1 MNDAVTMRVMLAGT
15 DEVTLEPIAKFLHA
29 INEVD
34 YRQVILNTPDALA
47 NYCPINDDACIYA
60 LSNDYVAELQPLQN
74 LLAQHDNLRL
84 ILVPC
89 GLEPLPKEVTHIIS
103 SLERCELLETPFT
116 LQALLEALD
125 DIHDQLLQ
133 AQALSSIT
141 DPTDQPPHSM
151 IAIHSLS
158 GGAGSSLISA
168 CLAHSFANKPTAQDY
183 CVQLMDGD
191 WRFGTQG
198 LLHRCRITQ
207 DIQQLFMHGYIDD
220 TLLKS
225 YAVTPQPNLKLWST
239 AANSNEL
246 ALQSSGLKQTQLQ
259 RSIAALCQHFKQQ
272 AGITLIDIPVWQT
285 ALLQALQ
292 RELDHIVLV
301 MQPDL
306 EGIHRANLAI
316 KHWLKTLS
324 LEQITVVAN
333 KTSRFSGI
341 DAETLGNT
349 LAVKPIFIPMDERTV
364 IHALESK
371 RLPVV
376 SAPNSNFSKS
386 LKPLIQTL
394 QPDSAAVSSS
404 IAALYNKLKEALWH

>member
-239 AANSNEL
+239 AANSTEL
-246 ALQSSGLKQTQLQ
+246 PLQNTALKQAQLQ
-259 RSIAALCQHFKQQ
+259 RSVTSLCQHFKQQ
-272 AGITLIDIPVWQT
+272 AGITLIDVPVWQT
-285 ALLQALQ
+285 ALLQTLQ

-333 KTSRFSGI
+333 KASRFSGI
-341 DAETLGNT
+341 DTETLGSN
-349 LAVKPIFIPMDERTV
+349 LAVKPIVIAMDERTV

-376 SAPNSNFSKS
+376 SAPTSNFSKS
-386 LKPLIQTL
+386 LQPLIQTL
-394 QPDSAAVSSS
+394 QPDSAAASSS

>member
-34 YRQVILNTPDALA
+34 YRQCILNTPAALA
-47 NYCPINDDACIYA
+47 NHTPINDDACIYA
-60 LSNDYVAELQPLQN
+60 LSNNYVAELQQLQN
-74 LLAQHDNLRL
+74 LLTQHDNLRL
-84 ILVPC
+84 ILVPY
-89 GLEPLPKEVTHIIS
+89 GLEPLSTEATHIIS
-103 SLERCELLETPFT
+103 NLERCELLETPFT
-116 LQALLEALD
+116 LQALLDALD
-125 DIHDQLLQ
+125 DIHDHLLQ

-168 CLAHSFANKPTAQDY
+168 CLAHSFANKPAAPNH

-198 LLHRCRITQ
+198 LLHHCHITQ
-207 DIQQLFMHGYIDD
+207 DIQQLFMHGHIDD
-220 TLLKS
+220 TLLQS
-225 YAVTPQPNLKLWST
+225 YAVTPQPNLTLWST
-239 AANSNEL
+239 AANSTEL
-246 ALQSSGLKQTQLQ
+246 PLQNTALKQAQLQ
-259 RSIAALCQHFKQQ
+259 RSVTSLCQHFKQQ
-272 AGITLIDIPVWQT
+272 AGITLIDVPVWQT
-285 ALLQALQ
+285 ALLQTLQ

-333 KTSRFSGI
+333 KASRFSGI
-341 DAETLGNT
+341 DTETLGSN
-349 LAVKPIFIPMDERTV
+349 LAVKPIVIAMDERTV

-376 SAPNSNFSKS
+376 SAPTSNFSKS
-386 LKPLIQTL
+386 LQPLIQTL
-394 QPDSAAVSSS
+394 QPDSAAASSS